1 MEFIDRVEPMTTE
14 RERAVV
20 NSALWAAAGDALG
33 WITELANEGGV
44 KARAG
49 VSHVTAPVAWRR
61 IIGGRSGTKIPL
73 PAGTYSDDTQLRLS
87 VCRAIRGNGIFDA
100 EAFARVEVTAWQGYA
115 LGAGL
120 GTKAAATNLTK
131 RGVNWFSNFF
141 DNRTQRYSNAG
152 GNGAAMRVQP
162 HVWVSKAGDKKFVLP
177 VMRDSLTTHGH
188 PHGFCGAVF
197 HALALSDALD
207 ERTVSHPSRWYD
219 YLRTFSDLPSI
230 VDQDRQ
236 LEAFWKPA
244 WEQVSGHSL
253 VNAVEVARSEAWR
266 DLDEIGP
273 IMNAGDLGSYV
284 SVLKALGCLDEKYRG
299 SGLKTAI
306 AASALA
312 WLYRE
317 KPIEEALIAAANVLG
332 SDTDTIATMAGAILG
347 AIAPTAPDWPLQ
359 DREYIKTEASRLAAI
374 GRGETR
380 DSFAYPD
387 LSRWQPPATQSDAVG
402 LSSTGF
408 AIAGLGEAEPLGE
421 EYKMGDSV
429 WQWLKLSFGQT
440 VLGKRR
446 AVMKPLVGIEDLPA
460 GRRPARPVADE
471 ARNQQTLPELN
482 LVPPARSD
490 ESRDPT
496 KNRAFDSRNIDENRN
511 MRNPVRPLED
521 IDGWTDR
528 VIQSDFEDLLLGRLL
543 NRCIDQLGSIEGAV
557 SFAAIVAK
565 AKIARRRRERIR

>member
-1 MEFIDRVEPMTTE
+1 VEFIDRVEPMTTE
-14 RERAVV
+14 RERAIV
-20 NSALWAAAGDALG
+20 NSALWAAVGDALG
-33 WITELANEGGV
+33 WITELTNEGGV

-49 VSHVTAPVAWRR
+49 VSLVTAPVAWRR

-120 GTKAAATNLTK
+120 GTKAAAANLTK

-141 DNRTQRYSNAG
+141 NTRTQLYSNAG

-207 ERTVSHPSRWYD
+207 EGTVSSPSRWYD

-253 VNAVEVARSEAWR
+253 VNAIEVARSEARR
-266 DLDEIGP
+266 DLDEISR
-273 IMNAGDLGSYV
+273 ILTDGDLNSYV
-284 SVLKALGCLDEKYRG
+284 AVLKALGCLDEKYRG

-317 KPIEEALIAAANVLG
+317 KPIEAALIAAANVLG

-347 AIAPTAPDWPLQ
+347 ATAAAAPDWPLQ
-359 DREYIKTEASRLAAI
+359 DREYIKTEAIRLAAI
-374 GRGETR
+374 GRGEVR

-408 AIAGLGEAEPLGE
+408 AIAGLGEAEPQGE

-446 AVMKPLVGIEDLPA
+446 TVMRQLIGIEDLPV
-460 GRRPARPVADE
+460 GRRPARPLVE
-471 ARNQQTLPELN
+471 AAKNQQTLPELN
-482 LVPPARSD
+482 LVPPARED
-490 ESRDPT
+490 EIRDPA
-496 KNRAFDSRNIDENRN
+496 KNKSFDDRKVDENRN
-511 MRNPVRPLED
+511 IGRQTRSPED
-521 IDGWTDR
+521 INGWTDR